1 MTENKQ
7 DMQTK
12 LTEVDQLKTEVDRLG
27 GQVRQEET
35 QAEWVERF
43 NEKLRELIE
52 DEQGQS
58 SVFKNPLTLPLSSP
72 FILTS
77 FKLSKIRSLGS
88 VKSNSK
94 LKVGFLKSNCGQAC
108 VKVRDLS
115 CDWIRS
121 RKKHDTTKTL
131 QSHRGSQ
138 SCMIVNCRLPFSLTP
153 CPILH
158 NFALDFWHSEHDFG
172 HSETYFFGS
181 QKIEQCGGKVVNC
194 WQNRRTLL
202 VIVASSPISQFPF
215 TWYQK
220 SHFRMLHN

>member
-72 FILTS
+72 FYP
-77 FKLSKIRSLGS
+77 
-88 VKSNSK
+88 N
-94 LKVGFLKSNCGQAC
+94 
-108 VKVRDLS
+108 
-115 CDWIRS
+115 
-121 RKKHDTTKTL
+121 
-131 QSHRGSQ
+131 
-138 SCMIVNCRLPFSLTP
+138 
-153 CPILH
+153 
-158 NFALDFWHSEHDFG
+158 
-172 HSETYFFGS
+172 
-181 QKIEQCGGKVVNC
+181 
-194 WQNRRTLL
+194 
-202 VIVASSPISQFPF
+202 QF
-215 TWYQK
+215 
-220 SHFRMLHN
+220 